1 VPIIAMTAHAM
12 KGDRERCI
20 EAGMDGYVAKPISLL
35 TLMAEIDRLVL
46 TRFQRELSF
55 NRAELSERL
64 QGNDELMGELVQLF
78 VGDAPLQIKAIG
90 SAIEKQSASQLENAA
105 HSLKGSAASLG
116 ANALAAIARKLEI
129 LGRDQKLA
137 GAEIEFAELNSE
149 WDLLKPELLAACP
162 EVAH

>member
-1 VPIIAMTAHAM
+1 
-12 KGDRERCI
+12 
-20 EAGMDGYVAKPISLL
+20 MDGYVAKPISLH

-64 QGNDELMGELVQLF
+64 QGNDELMGELIQLF

-90 SAIEKQSASQLENAA
+90 LALQEQSASRLESAA

-116 ANALAAIARKLEI
+116 ASALAGIARRLEI
-129 LGRDQKLA
+129 RGRDQKLA
-137 GAEIEFAELNSE
+137 GAEVDFTELNSE
-149 WDLLKPELLAACP
+149 WELLKPELLAACQ
-162 EVAH
+162 EVAR